1 MTSGARARAGAAR
14 AISILTTIIVLF
26 IVVGIVL
33 VVLEANRSND
43 IVSVIF
49 DVAEFFVDPFENLF
63 TLDDRKVEVAV
74 NWGLGALVYAI
85 VGRIL
90 ARLVAP

>member
-1 MTSGARARAGAAR
+1 
-14 AISILTTIIVLF
+14 
-26 IVVGIVL
+26 
-33 VVLEANRSND
+33 
-43 IVSVIF
+43 
-49 DVAEFFVDPFENLF
+49 VAEFFVDPFEDLF

-85 VGRIL
+85 VGRVL